1 LKRGQGTDAQFD
13 AIFGP
18 GAAAKARGR

>member
-13 AIFGP
+13 AIFGL